1 MERRLALRIR
11 NHEKYLKN
19 SIQSWFSE
27 NNCNIVDESGSAKI
41 SEFLQYVYDAEPLEL
56 TAADFMKRKRVK
68 NDAPLCDRC
77 TAKRADGNQCTR
89 RKRNEHN
96 CCGTHLKGTPHGVME
111 VNNDDVEQF
120 TKIELTVVDIKGI
133 NYHIDAA
140 GNVYDAKD
148 IIEGSST
155 PNIIAQYEIT
165 KTGEYII
172 PSMYHDN

>member
-11 NHEKYLKN
+11 NHEKDLKN
-19 SIQSWFSE
+19 SIQAWFSE
-27 NNCNIVDESGSAKI
+27 NNCNIVDESGCSKI
-41 SEFLQYVYDAEPLEL
+41 SEFLQYVYDAEPIEL
-56 TAADFMKRKRVK
+56 TASDFMKRKRVK

-89 RKRNEHN
+89 RKRDVYNY
-96 CCGTHLKGTPHGVME
+96 CGTHMKGTPHGVIE
-111 VNNDDVEQF
+111 VNSDVVEQF

-148 IIEGSST
+148 IITGSST

-172 PSMYHDN
+172 PSLYD